1 MKTGVQ
7 ESCKYLN
14 ELDSGFRRNDG
25 KMKIQTFYEIIKN
38 SLSKIFSGSKETARL
53 SARDYFDSGFAETI
67 GRERESCLKR
77 EWTT

>member
-1 MKTGVQ
+1 MTKGRVYGCPRWQ
-7 ESCKYLN
+7 N
-14 ELDSGFRRNDG
+14 
-25 KMKIQTFYEIIKN
+25 MKIVLIIKN

-53 SARDYFDSGFAETI
+53 SARDYFDSGFAEPI